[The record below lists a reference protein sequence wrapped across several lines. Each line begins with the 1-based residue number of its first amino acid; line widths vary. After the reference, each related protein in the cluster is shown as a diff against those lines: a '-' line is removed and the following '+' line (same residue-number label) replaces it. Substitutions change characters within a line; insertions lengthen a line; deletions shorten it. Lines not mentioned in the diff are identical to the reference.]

1 MKGHTNNP
9 NGRPV
14 GSPNKTTT
22 EIKSLITDFVGRN
35 INTLQ
40 TDFEA
45 LDPKDRLAFFE
56 KLLGYAIPKQR
67 EAIADEVLDS
77 EVVELTGLPDE
88 VIKQVRE
95 IVKSKEPIVQT
106 IIMGYDE
113 DRRRKNSYNRPED
126 QFEYINRN

>member
-1 MKGHTNNP
+1 LKKSGFRNEYQNRINNLSKQQIITNMKGKTNNP

-14 GSPNKTTT
+14 GSPNKTTA

-56 KLLGYAIPKQR
+56 KLLPYVIAKQR
-67 EAIADEVLDS
+67 EIA
-77 EVVELTGLPDE
+77 PDE
-88 VIKQVRE
+88 AVLYE
-95 IVKSKEPIVQT
+95 PTIVNAV
-106 IIMGYDE
+106 
-113 DRRRKNSYNRPED
+113 
-126 QFEYINRN
+126 